1 MVPYQRNVHFTGR
14 EKLLATV
21 HNELSKELPQRWNH
35 RLALYGLGG
44 VGKTQLALEYAYS
57 HKENYHGVY
66 WLSAVSQAT
75 LFSGFT
81 EIAVQTSCIAK
92 TATLN
97 CCACV
102 EVAKPRREVAV
113 DCRQFGGR
121 VGGRCGDTLITT
133 RNQHYDQIPAKG
145 LEIGVLDTEAAI
157 SPRTSC
163 GNTEEDLRRTA
174 PEYHRQFEGS

>member
-75 LFSGFT
+75 LFSGFQ

-92 TATLN
+92 SGTL
-97 CCACV
+97 
-102 EVAKPRREVAV
+102 KPSEIAVQVLKWLNREEKWLLIV
-113 DCRQFGGR
+113 D
-121 VGGRCGDTLITT
+121 
-133 RNQHYDQIPAKG
+133 N
-145 LEIGVLDTEAAI
+145 LEDVSVVDAEI
-157 SPRTSC
+157 R
-163 GNTEEDLRRTA
+163 
-174 PEYHRQFEGS
+174 